1 MIDKLQM
8 LGPEIVLLVGATVIL
23 FMGLFKSAKIRLLC
37 PWAAILTLL
46 ISGGAIEGFTSLT
59 RIVAF
64 ASALPIVLL
73 VIFFTRF
80 SESSSV
86 RKTAS
91 WVTTVVVLLG
101 VLLFMVNSGLRT
113 STLGY
118 ISLYISTVCSDL
130 AGFVKLLVV
139 VLGVLLVA
147 LGVGVPTELKLTGD
161 IEDGKSSEKFDAGH
175 VIRGEYFAF
184 MLLSLAGVMLV
195 AGANDLIWLFLAL
208 ELVSLPTYV
217 MIAITKDK
225 KEAQE
230 SAVKYFYLGAFSA
243 AVFLYG
249 FVLLYGA
256 AGTTVL
262 LADNPDSLVSVAAQV
277 NESIKATGQL
287 SPLFMLGFTL
297 AFIGIFFKIAA
308 VPMHF
313 YAADVYQG
321 AATSVTGFLSIVPKV
336 AGFVALIVLL
346 NTMKWPLPAYI
357 TNLVLI
363 FAVLTMC
370 FGNVL
375 GLLQTNVKRMM
386 AYSSIAHS
394 GYMLVALVCVNAM
407 VKTSSQDNGVAAL
420 LFYLLAY
427 GLANI
432 AVFGVLSCIRV
443 NGEEAQTLDDIA
455 GFARSHRRLGAVMA
469 IGVFSLIGLPP
480 LATFIGKIY
489 IFGAALTHEHPWIVV
504 IAVINSAV
512 SAGYYL
518 KIVGAAYASK
528 PNENMQLAV
537 RRTRQTAACL
547 AAAGCILLGIAG
559 DYVAQLARNASP
571 VERYR
576 KEPFERPFIRP
587 VHAAVKPDPEAEARE
602 AAARQDKIVAG
613 QARNK
618 ANDAKKAKKTTKDE
632 ADLQK
637 LPMIPGPAVTQPAT
651 QPAAA
656 PTTPVMPPT
665 PALEAPATQP
675 AGTP

>member
-23 FMGLFKSAKIRLLC
+23 FMGLFKSAKVRLLC

-59 RIVAF
+59 KVVAI
-64 ASALPIVLL
+64 ASVLPIALL

-80 SESSSV
+80 SESSGV

-91 WVTTVVVLLG
+91 AVTTAVVLLG
-101 VLLFMVNSGLRT
+101 VLLLIVNSGLRANL
-113 STLGY
+113 LGY
-118 ISLYISTVCSDL
+118 ISSYVSIAGADL

-139 VLGVLLVA
+139 LLGVLLIA

-161 IEDGKSSEKFDAGH
+161 IEDGKSSEVFDAGN

-184 MLLSLAGVMLV
+184 MLLSLTGVMLV

-249 FVLLYGA
+249 FVLIYGA

-262 LADNPDSLVSVAAQV
+262 LADNPDSMVSIAAQV

-336 AGFVALIVLL
+336 AGFVALIILL

-370 FGNVL
+370 FGNFL
-375 GLLQTNVKRMM
+375 GLLQNNIKRMM

-407 VKTSSQDNGVAAL
+407 VKPTALDNGVAAL

-480 LATFIGKIY
+480 LATFIGKIF
-489 IFGAALTHEHPWIVV
+489 IFGAALTHDHPWIVV
-504 IAVINSAV
+504 IAVVNSAI

-528 PNENMQLAV
+528 PNENTQLAV

-559 DYVAQLARNASP
+559 DYIAQLARSASP
-571 VERYR
+571 VERFR
-576 KEPFERPFIRP
+576 KEPFERPFMHTVRP
-587 VHAAVKPDPEAEARE
+587 MPILDAEAEAKE
-602 AAARQDKIVAG
+602 MAARQARTAAN
-613 QARNK
+613 QAKNK
-618 ANDAKKAKKTTKDE
+618 AAEEAREAKKAKKLSQSE
-632 ADLQK
+632 ADLKK
-637 LPMIPGPAVTQPAT
+637 LPPLPAGT
-651 QPAAA
+651 QPAATPPAVVA
-656 PTTPVMPPT
+656 PSAAIPK
-665 PALEAPATQP
+665 EAPATQP
-675 AGTP
+675 SAAQ